1 MLSFPAFVLIHAAY
15 IEQYWA

>member
-1 MLSFPAFVLIHAAY
+1 MLSFSAFVLIHAAY